1 MILLAIIGIFLIVDD
16 VLQHTIGSPL
26 SGKSKFNPKQIHH
39 SYIGLLFLILSIFFG
54 LKVIY

>member
-1 MILLAIIGIFLIVDD
+1 MILLAIIGIFLIIDD

-39 SYIGLLFLILSIFFG
+39 SYIGLLFLILSIF
-54 LKVIY
+54 LN